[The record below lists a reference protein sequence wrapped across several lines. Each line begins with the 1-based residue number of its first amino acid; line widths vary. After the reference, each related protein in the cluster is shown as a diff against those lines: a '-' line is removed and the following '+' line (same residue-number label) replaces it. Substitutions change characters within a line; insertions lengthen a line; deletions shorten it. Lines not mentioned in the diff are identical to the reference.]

1 MKKELTNLRSDLK
14 EEVYLKNILRILEDI
29 SKRNNICVEG
39 IPGCENEGWDVTE
52 EKLKEVIKDEL
63 HIENVVI

>member
-1 MKKELTNLRSDLK
+1 M
-14 EEVYLKNILRILEDI
+14 EDI

-52 EKLKEVIKDEL
+52 EKLKKVIKDEL